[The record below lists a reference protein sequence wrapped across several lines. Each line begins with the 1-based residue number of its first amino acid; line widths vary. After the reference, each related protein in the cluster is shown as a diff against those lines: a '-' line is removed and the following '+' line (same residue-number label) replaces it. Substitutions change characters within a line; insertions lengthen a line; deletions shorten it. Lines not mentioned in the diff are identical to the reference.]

1 MRKFG
6 SVVGVLVIALGLA
19 SCSNR
24 ALGPGEARLKIT
36 SGKAQ
41 VAPLGEGYKSAHS
54 DQRLHKGER
63 VRVTQG
69 LAQVEFSNSRS
80 LELQTGSEV
89 TVLATPELLSGDVLA
104 TAKDSQL
111 VVNAGN
117 AEARVRRGAAHVTRG
132 LAATAASYSG
142 DLVLSSAGRDLT
154 VPALRQAAVAAPG
167 LVPVTPTPLDYRSE
181 NPWDR
186 RYLGDAIELGD
197 ELQARSQGF
206 TAQLDG
212 TEGHTPGFYR
222 QLIPALESEPSL
234 DRLLDPGSS
243 PGDTLVG
250 AAITVQ
256 GKDGNFTDRWQSV
269 FSFHGQGARWGLVA
283 LDQHVSRGPLL
294 SQVDEAL
301 GRRTVGTPNLAAPA
315 AGQAPGLNL
324 GVSQSNATGAP
335 NNAGPSGPAPSG
347 GGGGG
352 GASPPTTAPLLPG
365 PAPTVPPGILQP
377 LLPSP
382 QPTPPGQPAPSPTQ
396 PVEGL
401 VQGVGGLVGGL
412 LGGLLSPRS

>member
-1 MRKFG
+1 MRRFG
-6 SVVGVLVIALGLA
+6 LVVGVMVIALGLA

-41 VAPLGEGYKSAHS
+41 VAAVGGSYHSAHT

-69 LAQVEFSNSRS
+69 LAEVQFSSSRTVELRTDS
-80 LELQTGSEV
+80 EL
-89 TVLATPELLSGDVLA
+89 TVLTTPELLAGDILV

-132 LAATAASYSG
+132 LAATGASYNG
-142 DLVLSSAGRDLT
+142 DLVISSAGRDLT

-167 LVPVTPTPLDYRSE
+167 LVPSSPTPLDYRPE

-206 TAQLDG
+206 TAQLAPD
-212 TEGHTPGFYR
+212 EGHTPGFYR
-222 QLIPALESEPSL
+222 QLIPALDGEPAFGQG
-234 DRLLDPGSS
+234 LLDPALS

-250 AAITVQ
+250 AAITVE
-256 GKDGNFTDRWQSV
+256 GKDGSFANRWQEV

-283 LDQHVSRGPLL
+283 LDQRVSRGPLL
-294 SQVDEAL
+294 GQVDEAL
-301 GRRTVGTPNLAAPA
+301 GRRSVGTPSLAAPA
-315 AGQAPGLNL
+315 A
-324 GVSQSNATGAP
+324 SNQVPILSLPSSPSTSGGGTGTP
-335 NNAGPSGPAPSG
+335 TTNPAGGPAPG

-352 GASPPTTAPLLPG
+352 STPTTLLPT
-365 PAPTVPPGILQP
+365 PTPTVPPGILQP
-377 LLPSP
+377 LLPGQ
-382 QPTPPGQPAPSPTQ
+382 QPTPPGSPPTTSPG

-401 VQGVGGLVGGL
+401 IQGVGGVVGGL